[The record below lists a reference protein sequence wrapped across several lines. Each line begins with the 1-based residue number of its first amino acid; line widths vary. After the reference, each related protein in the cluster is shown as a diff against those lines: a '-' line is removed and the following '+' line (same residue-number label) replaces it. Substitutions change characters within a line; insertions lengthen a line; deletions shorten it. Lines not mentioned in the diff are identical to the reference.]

1 MHPRERRYMVKCVKI
16 CGQDFQN
23 EVSYDIKI
31 QRQPI
36 SWEIFK

>member
-1 MHPRERRYMVKCVKI
+1 MHILGREAKCVKI